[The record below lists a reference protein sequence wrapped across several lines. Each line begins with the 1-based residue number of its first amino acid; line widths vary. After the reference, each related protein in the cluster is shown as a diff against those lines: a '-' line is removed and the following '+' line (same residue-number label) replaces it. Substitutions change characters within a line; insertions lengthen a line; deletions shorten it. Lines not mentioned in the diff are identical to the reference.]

1 MLPFHDADASSIPK
15 GQSARRVDETV
26 KSLKTIHCEHRKPE
40 LAWIAPHEIE
50 ANCMEPSEHYRSS

>member
-1 MLPFHDADASSIPK
+1 MPN
-15 GQSARRVDETV
+15 GQSARQVDVTA
-26 KSLKTIHCEHRKPE
+26 KSLKTIHHEHRKPE

>member
-1 MLPFHDADASSIPK
+1 MLHSIPN
-15 GQSARRVDETV
+15 GQSARQVDETA
-26 KSLKTIHCEHRKPE
+26 KSLKTIHHEHRKPE